1 MSGPG
6 ISAVVLTL
14 NEANHIVPCLR
25 TLQWADEQIV
35 VDGGPDGGSWDDTRS
50 LAEQMGAR
58 VLMHPWDGWAAQRNF
73 ALSQARSAW
82 VLFVDADE
90 RVPFELA
97 DEIRAAVARASQA
110 HDDASGF
117 WLPRQNLILGHWLRH
132 AGWHPD
138 YQLRLFRTDRGRY
151 DPARPV
157 HELVQLQGSSER
169 LANHLVHHNYVT
181 WRQFWT
187 KQRRY
192 ARDEARQLHAQG
204 TRVRPRNL
212 VFQPLRE
219 LKRRYVTLGGY
230 KAGPIGLQL
239 SAVLAAANLSMYLEL
254 SRLGRGLDRTR
265 QPSG

>member
-1 MSGPG
+1 VSGPG

-58 VLMHPWDGWAAQRNF
+58 VLVHPWDGWASQRNF

-90 RVPFELA
+90 RVPLDLA

-110 HDDASGF
+110 HDYAAGF
-117 WLPRQNLILGHWLRH
+117 WLPRQNFILGHWVRH

-138 YQLRLFRTDRGRY
+138 YQLRLFRTDKGRY

-157 HELVQLQGSSER
+157 HELVQLQGSSTR
-169 LANHLVHHNYVT
+169 LTNHLVHHNYVT

-192 ARDEARQLHAQG
+192 ARDEARQLYAKG
-204 TRVRPRNL
+204 TRARSRNL
-212 VFQPLRE
+212 VLQPLRE

-230 KAGPIGLQL
+230 KEGPIGLQL
-239 SAVLAAANLSMYLEL
+239 SAVLAAANLAMYLEL
-254 SRLGRGLDRTR
+254 SRLNRGVGRAG
-265 QPSG
+265 QPNK